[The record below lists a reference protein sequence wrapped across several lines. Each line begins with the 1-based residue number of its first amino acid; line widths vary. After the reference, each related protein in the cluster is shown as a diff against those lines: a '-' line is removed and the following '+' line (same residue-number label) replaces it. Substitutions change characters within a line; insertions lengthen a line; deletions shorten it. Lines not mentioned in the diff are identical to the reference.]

1 MNRLLK
7 FLADVAGHPVLGV
20 KLNERKFPH
29 SHLVALVAFRRP
41 WRAPRPRRPQA
52 FAVRARS
59 VRSQF

>member
-29 SHLVALVAFRRP
+29 SHLVALVAFAVHGALLAHDARKP
-41 WRAPRPRRPQA
+41 SPYAP
-52 FAVRARS
+52 AR
-59 VRSQF
+59 